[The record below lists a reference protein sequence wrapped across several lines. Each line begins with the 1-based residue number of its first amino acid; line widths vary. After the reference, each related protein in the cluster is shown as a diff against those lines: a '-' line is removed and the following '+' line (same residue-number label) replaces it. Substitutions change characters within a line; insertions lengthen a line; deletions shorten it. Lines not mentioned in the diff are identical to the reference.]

1 MKVLIVEDSRP
12 MRRILRQVVGK
23 LADEVYE
30 CSDGSEA
37 LAAYGERR
45 PNWVLMDIKMEGCDG
60 LMATRKI
67 TASFPDARVV
77 IVSNYDDEDMR
88 QAAHKAGAVGFV
100 AKDNLLDLRRL
111 LAAKA

>member
-30 CSDGSEA
+30 CSDGCEA
-37 LAAYGERR
+37 LAAYGEQR
-45 PNWVLMDIKMEGCDG
+45 PDWVLMDIKMDGMDG
-60 LMATRKI
+60 LQATRSIK
-67 TASFPDARVV
+67 ARFPEAKVV

-100 AKDNLLDLRRL
+100 AKDNLLDMRRFL
-111 LAAKA
+111 DS